1 MFMEHINTIYFLSF
15 SLRIARVTS
24 IIIRVSRISASA
36 GIGPI
41 SACISVS
48 PWSSLTSASITPS
61 LLTRLMRVR
70 VL

>member
-1 MFMEHINTIYFLSF
+1 MFIEQIITIYLLSF

-41 SACISVS
+41 SACVSVS
-48 PWSSLTSASITPS
+48 SWSSLTSASITPG
-61 LLTRLMRVR
+61 LLTRLVR
-70 VL
+70 VGVL